1 MACSLSDPLFEDL
14 PCRSDWVM
22 AGNWVRSR
30 PSRRSR
36 YLPRLCAAAHVAQ
49 DVQLRPLRT
58 VKHKRYNCS
67 STTISGDDQQRP
79 ITQ

>member
-14 PCRSDWVM
+14 LCRSDWVM

-49 DVQLRPLRT
+49 DVQLTLEDRKAQT
-58 VKHKRYNCS
+58 VQPQLNR
-67 STTISGDDQQRP
+67 DVR
-79 ITQ
+79 